1 MWSSNTE
8 IYTQVFLFFFVV
20 VVFLITKLLF
30 LTKWVVYSKCNRT
43 PTQGLALYRSTP
55 PCAKMI
61 YRFSILLLLPRS
73 LILLLLFTYGLYV
86 FSLPIEKLMD
96 RPESAGWR
104 LDVDAERGPSDVLGL
119 GEWRTGQHQSVLRLP
134 QRESAAPLVWPRVQL
149 QGRSAVW
156 AGRVENWRRPARRHR
171 IESRHIFVKLILVTK
186 SRRN

>member
-1 MWSSNTE
+1 MYFCVSIFKNSLKILLKERFIVLVSLSIHSFRKALVNNHFVITVMWHWRCGAA
-8 IYTQVFLFFFVV
+8 IQKYIHRRLFFVLLFF

-119 GEWRTGQHQSVLRLP
+119 GE
-134 QRESAAPLVWPRVQL
+134 
-149 QGRSAVW
+149 
-156 AGRVENWRRPARRHR
+156 
-171 IESRHIFVKLILVTK
+171 
-186 SRRN
+186 